1 VNGATSH
8 LRPADIPPVVIL
20 GVPFDTLSPAG
31 VCDIIGRMVAA
42 RRAGYV
48 LSVNATLLMRAQE
61 DLELRRILFD
71 ANVILCD
78 GAPLLWTSRWLGQ
91 PSMERMAGRDLA
103 PLLAE
108 MAAEKGFRIFLLG
121 AAPETVAQAVANL
134 KRKHPNLIVAGQY
147 SPPTGE
153 LQEMDHGE
161 ISRRIREAK
170 PDLLFVSFGCPKQ
183 EKWIAMNY
191 RSLGVPVTVGVGDTI
206 YILAGSARR
215 VQGPRT
221 WSGRLKDL
229 WVFGRKIIAQWW
241 ELHSRTRRAK
251 GQLPAM
257 THLEADWQHVTLPE
271 RLDYT
276 AVNNTSLVNDVLIG
290 ERNCLVELGNVK
302 FIDSTG
308 IGLLIRMQKRVRA
321 MGRQLVL
328 VAPSPEARRAFELM
342 HLRDFFNW
350 AASAKEARKVIEL
363 RAVERD
369 FIVAPQISGDALA
382 WRGEVTA
389 ANGEQ
394 VWEETR
400 AYLTAFRDERLQLE
414 IDLGEVRFIDS
425 TGVGVMIRAK
435 KLALRQGVRMK
446 FTNPSPATRNV
457 LRLSQLE
464 EFLIGQ

>member
-1 VNGATSH
+1 MNVTPSQ

-31 VCDIIGRMVAA
+31 VCDIVGRMVAA

-48 LSVNATLLMRAQE
+48 LSINAGSLMRAQE

-78 GAPLLWTSRWLGQ
+78 GKPLLWASRRLGHPPTEQ
-91 PSMERMAGRDLA
+91 MAGSNLMQR
-103 PLLAE
+103 LAE

-121 AAPETVAQAVANL
+121 ATPEIITNAVANL
-134 KRKHPNLIVAGQY
+134 KHKHPALIVAGQY
-147 SPPTGE
+147 SPQAGE
-153 LQEMDHGE
+153 LRQMDQKE
-161 ISRRIREAK
+161 IARRIQEAK
-170 PDLLFVSFGCPKQ
+170 PDLLFVSFECPVQ

-191 RSLGVPVTVGVGDTI
+191 RSLGVPVTVGVGEAIRTVAGKAR
-206 YILAGSARR
+206 AGSGQSLR
-215 VQGPRT
+215 
-221 WSGRLKDL
+221 DL
-229 WVFGRKIIAQWW
+229 WLFGRKITSQWW
-241 ELHSRTRRAK
+241 QLRSRSRRDK
-251 GQLPAM
+251 RQPPAM

-328 VAPSPEARRAFELM
+328 VAPSPEAQRAFELM

-400 AYLTAFRDERLQLE
+400 AYLTALRDERLQLE
-414 IDLGEVRFIDS
+414 IDLREVRFIDS

-435 KLALRQGVRMK
+435 KLALRQGVRMR
-446 FTNPSPATRNV
+446 FTNPSPAARNV
-457 LRLSQLE
+457 LRLAHLE
-464 EFLIGQ
+464 EFLIGS